1 MVNNTFIKTILA
13 NKLKTPFRL
22 AVRIKYVI
30 FIKIIFSQQR
40 AEEVLKKTPRF

>member
-1 MVNNTFIKTILA
+1 MWLVR
-13 NKLKTPFRL
+13 TPFRL

-30 FIKIIFSQQR
+30 FIKIIVSQQR